1 MVFLDFVCD
10 PLYTSR
16 MFLFRKKFQLVIVCT
31 ANRTRSAYFAG
42 YLKNYLRQYRPE
54 AFKRLVIRSA
64 GTKAVVGGRVNDV
77 VALIARNNGF
87 SLRGHTA
94 DPLSAKTVKAAD
106 LILTMEQVHKDH
118 ILKRFPEAEGKV
130 FRLMEYGWQGDE
142 DPQTLDV
149 PDPTGKNAEDFKA
162 FIETA
167 HSEAD
172 RLLHELVHQQI
183 I

>member
-1 MVFLDFVCD
+1 
-10 PLYTSR
+10 
-16 MFLFRKKFQLVIVCT
+16 MFSFRKKYHLVIVCT
-31 ANRTRSAYFAG
+31 ANRTRSAYFSEYLRS
-42 YLKNYLRQYRPE
+42 YLKKYRPE
-54 AFKRLVIRSA
+54 ALKKLKITSA
-64 GTKAVVGGRVNDV
+64 GTKAVSGGRPNDV

-94 DPLSAKTVKAAD
+94 DLVTKKTVKKAD

-118 ILKRFPEAEGKV
+118 ILQQFPEAEGKV
-130 FRLMEYGWQGDE
+130 FRLMEYGWQGEDE
-142 DPQTLDV
+142 QESLNV
-149 PDPTGKNAEDFKA
+149 PDPTGKNAADFQE

-167 HSEAD
+167 HAEAD

>member
-1 MVFLDFVCD
+1 
-10 PLYTSR
+10 
-16 MFLFRKKFQLVIVCT
+16 MFSFKKKYHLMIVCT
-31 ANRTRSAYFAG
+31 ANRTRSAYFSE
-42 YLKNYLRQYRPE
+42 YLRNYLRKYRPE
-54 AFKRLVIRSA
+54 ALKKLKITSA
-64 GTKAVVGGRVNDV
+64 GTKAVSGGRVNDV

-87 SLRGHTA
+87 SLRSHTA
-94 DPLSAKTVKAAD
+94 DPLTPKLIKEAD

-118 ILKRFPEAEGKV
+118 ILKKFPEADGKV

-142 DPQTLDV
+142 EVDSLDV
-149 PDPTGKNAEDFKA
+149 PDPTGKNADDFRE

-167 HSEAD
+167 HAEAD

>member
-1 MVFLDFVCD
+1 
-10 PLYTSR
+10 
-16 MFLFRKKFQLVIVCT
+16 MFSFKKKYHLVIVCT

-42 YLKNYLRQYRPE
+42 YLKNYLKKYRPE
-54 AFKRLVIRSA
+54 ALKRLKITSA
-64 GTKAVVGGRVNDV
+64 GTKAVTGGRVNDV

-87 SLRGHTA
+87 SLREHKS
-94 DPLSAKTVKAAD
+94 DPVTSKIMKKAD
-106 LILTMEQVHKDH
+106 LVLVMEQEHKDF
-118 ILKRFPEAEGKV
+118 ILKRYPEAEEKV

-142 DPQTLDV
+142 EIDSLDV

-167 HSEAD
+167 HAEAD
-172 RLLHELVHQQI
+172 RLLHELVHNQI

>member
-1 MVFLDFVCD
+1 
-10 PLYTSR
+10 
-16 MFLFRKKFQLVIVCT
+16 MFSFKKKYHLVIVCT
-31 ANRTRSAYFAG
+31 ANRTRSAYFSEYLRS
-42 YLKNYLRQYRPE
+42 YLKKYRPE
-54 AFKRLVIRSA
+54 ALKRLKISSA
-64 GTKAVVGGRVNDV
+64 GTKAVSGGRPNDV

-87 SLRGHTA
+87 SLRAHTA
-94 DPLSAKTVKAAD
+94 DPVTKKTVKEAD

-118 ILKRFPEAEGKV
+118 ILKEFPEAEGKV

-142 DPQTLDV
+142 AMDSLDV
-149 PDPTGKNAEDFKA
+149 PDPTGKNADDFRE

-167 HSEAD
+167 HAEAD